1 MEKSMISLCLL
12 GGLAIGNGFAQ
23 TPSKPNILLII
34 ADDCS
39 YYDIGCFGAVN
50 NKTPHIDALARQGI
64 KFNSAYNSVSMST
77 PTRHCVYTGM
87 YPMHHGGYA
96 NHSSVNADVKS
107 LPTYLGN
114 LGYRVGLAGKWHIK
128 PLANFPF
135 EDVPGFPKGCT
146 SPNTDYHTKG
156 IEKFM
161 ERDASQPFC
170 LVLASINSHAPWTGG
185 DASVFDRKK
194 LQLPPQFIDTEV
206 TREYYARYLA
216 EVGLL
221 DQQVGDAM
229 QILKEKNLLQNTLVI
244 FISEQ
249 GTQFAGAKWT
259 NWSAGVKSAMVAS
272 WPGVIK
278 PGMETSAIVQYEDL
292 LPTFIDVAGGKVP
305 DVIDGKSLVDV
316 FQGKTKT
323 HHKYAYHVHN
333 NVPEGPAYPI
343 RSISDGA
350 VNNKTPHIDALAR
363 QGIKFNSAYNSVSM
377 STPTRHCVYTGMY
390 PMHHGGY
397 ANHSSVNA
405 DVKSLPT
412 YLGNLGYRVGLAGKW
427 HIKPL
432 ANFPFEDVPGFPK
445 GCTSPN
451 TDYHT
456 KGIEKFME
464 RDASQPFC
472 LVLASINSHA
482 PWTGGDASVFDRKK
496 LQLPPQFIDTEVTRE
511 YYARYLAEVG
521 LLDQQVGDAM
531 QILKEKNLLQNTL
544 VIFISEQG
552 TQFAGAKW
560 TNWSAGVKSAMVAS
574 WPGVIKPGME
584 TSAIVQYEDLL
595 PTFIDVAGG
604 KVPDVIDGKSLV
616 DVFQGKTKTHHKYA
630 YHVHNNVP
638 EGPAYP
644 IRSISDG
651 RYRLIWNLTPEE
663 TYVEKHIEKAEW
675 YLSWKA
681 QDTDQAH
688 KIMNRYKNRPEFELY
703 DIKKDPFEM
712 NNLADM
718 KKYSKKKAELTMELQ
733 KWMKQQNDTGAD
745 KDRPRAPKNKQ
756 KKAANV

>member
-1 MEKSMISLCLL
+1 M
-12 GGLAIGNGFAQ
+12 
-23 TPSKPNILLII
+23 
-34 ADDCS
+34 
-39 YYDIGCFGAVN
+39 
-50 NKTPHIDALARQGI
+50 
-64 KFNSAYNSVSMST
+64 
-77 PTRHCVYTGM
+77 
-87 YPMHHGGYA
+87 
-96 NHSSVNADVKS
+96 
-107 LPTYLGN
+107 
-114 LGYRVGLAGKWHIK
+114 
-128 PLANFPF
+128 
-135 EDVPGFPKGCT
+135 
-146 SPNTDYHTKG
+146 
-156 IEKFM
+156 
-161 ERDASQPFC
+161 
-170 LVLASINSHAPWTGG
+170 
-185 DASVFDRKK
+185 
-194 LQLPPQFIDTEV
+194 
-206 TREYYARYLA
+206 A

-278 PGMETSAIVQYEDL
+278 PGT
-292 LPTFIDVAGGKVP
+292 
-305 DVIDGKSLVDV
+305 
-316 FQGKTKT
+316 
-323 HHKYAYHVHN
+323 
-333 NVPEGPAYPI
+333 
-343 RSISDGA
+343 
-350 VNNKTPHIDALAR
+350 
-363 QGIKFNSAYNSVSM
+363 
-377 STPTRHCVYTGMY
+377 
-390 PMHHGGY
+390 
-397 ANHSSVNA
+397 
-405 DVKSLPT
+405 
-412 YLGNLGYRVGLAGKW
+412 
-427 HIKPL
+427 
-432 ANFPFEDVPGFPK
+432 
-445 GCTSPN
+445 
-451 TDYHT
+451 
-456 KGIEKFME
+456 
-464 RDASQPFC
+464 
-472 LVLASINSHA
+472 
-482 PWTGGDASVFDRKK
+482 
-496 LQLPPQFIDTEVTRE
+496 
-511 YYARYLAEVG
+511 
-521 LLDQQVGDAM
+521 
-531 QILKEKNLLQNTL
+531 
-544 VIFISEQG
+544 
-552 TQFAGAKW
+552 
-560 TNWSAGVKSAMVAS
+560 
-574 WPGVIKPGME
+574 E

-712 NNLADM
+712 NNLADV